1 MFERIRR
8 LKKKKNYLE
17 LCRWMGPGQGRGC
30 LCAPPTPT
38 STACLWGVGWIT
50 EGFLQDFTEKKIF
63 LSHLQPLR
71 SSPVA
76 STNRNAANLATL
88 KCRLYA
94 FLASQTV
101 IKRRCVMREQRGNG
115 CGGWASSNNV
125 GLLFVPNRR
134 RYTTRRLDT
143 PLSLAKPVVVAPQKV
158 QVKKS
163 ELRQHVMKSE
173 RAIGESWYD
182 AKEISIVAA
191 ACLCVCSSTSSNF
204 SRQKQTETLF
214 TTLVGVEF
222 TKNVH
227 PITALVLLKESPP
240 PGPKK

>member
-1 MFERIRR
+1 MQMRSNPDFSSHCRLCFSSPPCKHVLNPSAHQWCLKESDV
-8 LKKKKNYLE
+8 LKKKKKKLISNCAVEWDLARGGVVFVPRPLPPPQHVCGE
-17 LCRWMGPGQGRGC
+17 LAG
-30 LCAPPTPT
+30 L
-38 STACLWGVGWIT
+38 T

-76 STNRNAANLATL
+76 STNRNAANLAAL

-101 IKRRCVMREQRGNG
+101 IKRRCIMREQKGNG

-143 PLSLAKPVVVAPQKV
+143 PLSLAKPEVFAPQKV
-158 QVKKS
+158 QVKK
-163 ELRQHVMKSE
+163 K
-173 RAIGESWYD
+173 
-182 AKEISIVAA
+182 
-191 ACLCVCSSTSSNF
+191 
-204 SRQKQTETLF
+204 
-214 TTLVGVEF
+214 
-222 TKNVH
+222 
-227 PITALVLLKESPP
+227 
-240 PGPKK
+240 